1 MAERNHTETGI
12 VRPDDIVERLRAATR
27 TGDMPL
33 GMSFDCVAVADEIEQ
48 LRIAYQQAMNTLEQA
63 VDEIER
69 LRAVA
74 NDLHHDAT
82 CTESFCRLCGEG
94 VREWKARRG

>member
-1 MAERNHTETGI
+1 MS
-12 VRPDDIVERLRAATR
+12 DDIVTRLRSEHRMALAPLHMSDAA
-27 TGDMPL
+27 
-33 GMSFDCVAVADEIEQ
+33 
-48 LRIAYQQAMNTLEQA
+48 
-63 VDEIER
+63 DEIER

-94 VREWKARRG
+94 VREWEARRG

>member
-1 MAERNHTETGI
+1 
-12 VRPDDIVERLRAATR
+12 
-27 TGDMPL
+27 MPL